1 MTTVRDHVMTKV
13 RLQYH
18 TGPNKRRKA
27 KVSSARSSD
36 NPRANVKILCP
47 SVYILQFQLYHTSPI
62 YLVRHSPSPKFE
74 SPQSRQLPYWYCVWS
89 VNEGVYRKDIGSVE
103 GIGGLREATGP
114 CESRSEGERE
124 GKRKGMVVV
133 KMRRDRFSDDGL
145 VIVNLDMYTSS
156 WGIP

>member
-1 MTTVRDHVMTKV
+1 MSKFCVHLYTYCNSNYIIHSLFISFDT
-13 RLQYH
+13 L
-18 TGPNKRRKA
+18 P
-27 KVSSARSSD
+27 SSNHR
-36 NPRANVKILCP
+36 NRV
-47 SVYILQFQLYHTSPI
+47 TSHI
-62 YLVRHSPSPKFE
+62 GI
-74 SPQSRQLPYWYCVWS
+74 VWS
-89 VNEGVYRKDIGSVE
+89 VNEEFYRKEIGSVE

-145 VIVNLDMYTSS
+145 VIVNLDMYTGS